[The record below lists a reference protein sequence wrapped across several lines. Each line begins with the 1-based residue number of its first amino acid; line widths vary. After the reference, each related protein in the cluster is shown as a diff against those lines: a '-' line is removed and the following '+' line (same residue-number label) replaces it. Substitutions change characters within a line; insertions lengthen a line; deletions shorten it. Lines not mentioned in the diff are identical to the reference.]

1 WLDGL
6 IGDSGRAE
14 VGGGLDLGLKRIELV
29 INNLILH
36 MEKLGGISWICEELY
51 LGSYCLQR
59 TIVDGVNLFFLCA
72 FYLFLVIAII
82 GKCSTRSSRKDWVL
96 VLKLS
101 SLGRRRHSTGEI
113 VNYIAV
119 DAYRMGE
126 FPWWFHSSWSFV
138 LQLFL
143 AIGILF
149 WVVGLGALTGLVP
162 LLICGILN
170 VPFANMLQKC
180 QTQWLHMLNAPG
192 WGWEC
197 LGVLRLQSFTE
208 KWEKDTRE

>member
-1 WLDGL
+1 M
-6 IGDSGRAE
+6 
-14 VGGGLDLGLKRIELV
+14 
-29 INNLILH
+29 NLCCSYGFSFDVYA
-36 MEKLGGISWICEELY
+36 GGISWICEELY

-149 WVVGLGALTGLVP
+149 W
-162 LLICGILN
+162 
-170 VPFANMLQKC
+170 
-180 QTQWLHMLNAPG
+180 
-192 WGWEC
+192 
-197 LGVLRLQSFTE
+197 
-208 KWEKDTRE
+208 